1 VLFLLD
7 SRSRQFDSIGL
18 VFFAGLT
25 TRLALPLRFAAFV
38 LVGGFCLTANTLL
51 LWALTEGLGT
61 HYLVSTVIAFAAIT
75 PLGFL
80 LNKVITFRTRRE
92 YARIELPR
100 YFVAMA
106 ASFAANLAL
115 MYLLVSALGVWYL
128 AASLVVAV
136 ILVVLNFLTSDR
148 WSFRV

>member
-1 VLFLLD
+1 
-7 SRSRQFDSIGL
+7 
-18 VFFAGLT
+18 LT
-25 TRLALPLRFAAFV
+25 AIRPLPSRFAAFV
-38 LVGGFCLTANTLL
+38 LVGGFCLAANTLL
-51 LWALTEGLGT
+51 LWALTSGLGI
-61 HYLVSTVIAFAAIT
+61 HYLASTVIGFASIT

-100 YFVAMA
+100 YFAAMA

-115 MYLLVSALGVWYL
+115 MYVLVSVLGMWYL
-128 AASLVVAV
+128 AASILVAVTLVVC
-136 ILVVLNFLTSDR
+136 NFLTSDR